1 MMKLYFQNFG
11 IHCFLKRKIEKILN
25 YAMSENQIKYKDKSF
40 SINIAFLSENQIKD
54 LNNKFRKK
62 NKATDVLSFPAFNLK
77 KREHFDFEKVTK
89 EMNLDD
95 GLICLGD
102 IAICKAI
109 AKKQAK
115 TFGHS
120 LKNEICFLALH
131 GFLHLLGYDH
141 LNDDEETEMNL
152 LTKKILK
159 NFNM

>member
-1 MMKLYFQNFG
+1 MKLYFQNFG
-11 IHCFLKRKIEKILN
+11 IHCILKRKIQKILDCAIN
-25 YAMSENQIKYKDKSF
+25 ENQIKYKDNSF

-54 LNNKFRKK
+54 LNNKFRKQ
-62 NKATDVLSFPAFNLK
+62 NKETDVLSFPAFNLK
-77 KREHFDFEKVTK
+77 KGEHFDLKKIAK
-89 EMNLDD
+89 EINFDD

-115 TFGHS
+115 TYGHS

-141 LNDDEETEMNL
+141 LTDDEENEMNL

-159 NFNM
+159 NFNI